1 MEINMAAMLNTLKL
15 ASSANESISDE
26 TYDRLK
32 RLISTGNALVFVGA
46 GFSKDSININGS
58 TPPLAKEL
66 ALQISNKSA
75 NYLKEIGA
83 DPQYIEEIKQCDD
96 LMVASDFF
104 LNNIPQKNELLKIL
118 KDNYT
123 IKNVTQEQVDIF
135 SIKWRKI
142 YTTNYDNAIE
152 LSLNKSGKSVTP
164 LTLEDEPNQYKS
176 AEDICLHIN
185 GRIERSKES
194 DLDSTIKLTT
204 SSYLSPEQFLT
215 SSWYRQFKVDI
226 DNSSA
231 IVFLGYSMYDI
242 DIQKIF
248 FNDPSIKNKTFFITK
263 EGTTKFQNY
272 KLAMFG
278 EVINIGINSFSH
290 LIANCIEASHQDNDI
305 TLINSLELYTLE
317 EEHEEIRDNNV
328 ANFMI
333 FGKVSDGYIDQV
345 TLNDNMQ
352 DKIILREEVSKIIA
366 HIETENDILIA
377 SDLGNGKSIMTRI
390 LMSKLS
396 RRGYLCF
403 YYLFNEFSFSKDI
416 ELLSKLGQ
424 KIVIFIDDYS
434 NCIDDTRYAI
444 ENRKDNIQLVLTTR
458 HFGYEN
464 TKQHLLAMDMSSFKT
479 HSIDYLS
486 DSEVDNFINI
496 VDHLGVWGEKAG
508 LSRHEKLSEL
518 DENARSQLSFLLL
531 SILKSEAIQSRIR
544 EISDIALNN
553 KEYKETVFAILLLD
567 VIGLPL
573 MRSLISDVAV
583 NEKIYSSEFT
593 ENEGVKNLFIISNGM
608 VKTKSSTL
616 SRFIITNVFKS
627 KYVVNQLLK
636 IIGHLHIIN
645 KDAKDNRLSALITSL
660 LRFSII
666 EKLLPQRRVEINY
679 FYEKVKNIIPNLI
692 NDPHFWVQY
701 AMSMIPFKDYPSAD
715 RYLAT
720 AYSLAARKDNYH
732 TKNID
737 TQRARLHL
745 LVSLTKAGNE
755 AFLEFEAGDNLIRII
770 PNDIYKY
777 RQVRRYREVY
787 EKVYPT
793 FNAKQ
798 KVFYEHAVKRIIKES
813 ESPELVEDLTYKIGT
828 YWLNK
833 LRDNLKLIVEN
844 IQEKRSKSKK

>member
-1 MEINMAAMLNTLKL
+1 MEVNMDTMLNTLKL
-15 ASSANESISDE
+15 ASSASESISDE
-26 TYDRLK
+26 TFERLK
-32 RLISTGNALVFVGA
+32 RLISTGNAVVFVGA
-46 GFSKDSININGS
+46 GFSKDSINIIES
-58 TPPLAKEL
+58 TPPLAKDL

-75 NYLKEIGA
+75 DYLKEIGA
-83 DPQYIEEIKQCDD
+83 DTQYIEEIKQCDD

-104 LNNIPQKNELLKIL
+104 LNNIPKKNELLKIL

-123 IKNVTQEQVDIF
+123 IKDVTQEQVDIF
-135 SIKWRKI
+135 SMKWRRI

-152 LSLNKSGKSVTP
+152 LSLNKSGKAVTP
-164 LTLEDEPNQYKS
+164 LTLEDIPNQYKS
-176 AEDICLHIN
+176 AEDVCLHIN

-215 SSWYRQFKVDI
+215 SNWYRQFKTDI

-248 FNDPSIKNKTFFITK
+248 FNDTSIKNKTFFITR

-278 EVINIGINSFSH
+278 EVINIGVKGFSH
-290 LIANCIEASHQDNDI
+290 LAANCIDASHQDNDI
-305 TLINSLELYTLE
+305 ALINSLELYTIE
-317 EEHEEIRDNNV
+317 EENEEIRDTNV
-328 ANFMI
+328 SNFMI
-333 FGKVSDGYIDQV
+333 FGKVSDRYIDKV

-352 DKIILREEVSKIIA
+352 DKIIIREEVSKIID
-366 HIETENDILIA
+366 HIERENDILIA

-390 LMSKLS
+390 LMSKLT
-396 RRGYLCF
+396 RKGYLCF

-416 ELLSKLGQ
+416 ERLSKLGQ
-424 KIVIFIDDYS
+424 KVVIFIDDYS
-434 NCIDDTRYAI
+434 NCIEDTRYAI
-444 ENRKDNIQLVLTTR
+444 ENRKDNLQLVLTTR

-479 HSIDYLS
+479 HNIDYLS
-486 DSEVDNFINI
+486 DSEVDNFVNI
-496 VDHLGVWGEKAG
+496 VDHLGTWGEKAG
-508 LSRHEKLSEL
+508 LSKHEKLSEL

-544 EISDIALNN
+544 EISDLALNN
-553 KEYKETVFAILLLD
+553 EEHKETVFAILLLD

-573 MRSLISDVAV
+573 KRSLISDVAV

-616 SRFIITNVFKS
+616 SRFLIVNVFGH

-636 IIGHLHIIN
+636 IIGHLYAIN
-645 KDAKDNRLSALITSL
+645 KDAKDNSLQTLITSL

-666 EKLLPQRRVEINY
+666 EKFLPQRRVEINY

-720 AYSLAARKDNYH
+720 AYSLAEKKDNYH

-745 LVSLTKAGNE
+745 LVSLTKIGNE
-755 AFLEFEAGDNLIRII
+755 AFIEFEAGDNLIRII

-777 RQVRRYREVY
+777 RQVLRYREVY

-793 FNAKQ
+793 FSVKQ

-813 ESPELVEDLTYKIGT
+813 ESPELIEDLTYRIGIN
-828 YWLNK
+828 WLEK
-833 LRDNLKLIVEN
+833 LRGNLKKIVEH
-844 IQEKRSKSKK
+844 IQETRSKTKK

>member
-1 MEINMAAMLNTLKL
+1 MDTMLNTLKL
-15 ASSANESISDE
+15 ASSASESISDE
-26 TYDRLK
+26 TFERLK
-32 RLISTGNALVFVGA
+32 RLISTGNAVVFVGA
-46 GFSKDSININGS
+46 GFSKDSINIIES
-58 TPPLAKEL
+58 TPPLAKDL

-75 NYLKEIGA
+75 DYLKEIGA
-83 DPQYIEEIKQCDD
+83 DTQYIEEIKQCDD

-104 LNNIPQKNELLKIL
+104 LNNIPKKNELLKIL

-123 IKNVTQEQVDIF
+123 IKDVTQEQVDIF
-135 SIKWRKI
+135 SMKWRRI

-152 LSLNKSGKSVTP
+152 LSLNKSGKAVTP
-164 LTLEDEPNQYKS
+164 LTLEDIPNQYKS
-176 AEDICLHIN
+176 AEDVCLHIN

-215 SSWYRQFKVDI
+215 SNWYRQFKTDI

-248 FNDPSIKNKTFFITK
+248 FNDTSIKNKTFFITR

-278 EVINIGINSFSH
+278 EVINIGVKGFSH
-290 LIANCIEASHQDNDI
+290 LAANCIDASHQDNDI
-305 TLINSLELYTLE
+305 ALINSLELYTIE
-317 EEHEEIRDNNV
+317 EENEEIRDTNV
-328 ANFMI
+328 SNFMI
-333 FGKVSDGYIDQV
+333 FGKVSDRYIDKV

-352 DKIILREEVSKIIA
+352 DKIIIREEVSKIID
-366 HIETENDILIA
+366 HIERENDILIA

-390 LMSKLS
+390 LMSKLT
-396 RRGYLCF
+396 RKGYLCF

-416 ELLSKLGQ
+416 ERLSKLGQ
-424 KIVIFIDDYS
+424 KVVIFIDDYS
-434 NCIDDTRYAI
+434 NCIEDTRYAI
-444 ENRKDNIQLVLTTR
+444 ENRKDNLQLVLTTR

-479 HSIDYLS
+479 HNIDYLS
-486 DSEVDNFINI
+486 DSEVDNFVNI
-496 VDHLGVWGEKAG
+496 VDHLGTWGEKAG
-508 LSRHEKLSEL
+508 LSKHEKLSEL

-544 EISDIALNN
+544 EISDLALNN
-553 KEYKETVFAILLLD
+553 EEHKETVFAILLLD

-573 MRSLISDVAV
+573 KRSLISDVAV

-616 SRFIITNVFKS
+616 SRFLIVNVFGH

-636 IIGHLHIIN
+636 IIGHLYAIN
-645 KDAKDNRLSALITSL
+645 KDAKDNSLQTLITSL

-666 EKLLPQRRVEINY
+666 EKFLPQRRVEINY

-720 AYSLAARKDNYH
+720 AYSLAEKKDNYH

-745 LVSLTKAGNE
+745 LVSLTKIGNE
-755 AFLEFEAGDNLIRII
+755 AFIEFEAGDNLIRII

-777 RQVRRYREVY
+777 RQVLRYREVY

-793 FNAKQ
+793 FSVKQ

-813 ESPELVEDLTYKIGT
+813 ESPELIEDLTYRIGIN
-828 YWLNK
+828 WLEK
-833 LRDNLKLIVEN
+833 LRGNLKKIVEH
-844 IQEKRSKSKK
+844 IQETRSKTKK

>member
-1 MEINMAAMLNTLKL
+1 MDTMLNSLKI
-15 ASSANESISDE
+15 ASSASELISNE
-26 TYDRLK
+26 TYERLK

-46 GFSKDSININGS
+46 GFSKDSINIIES
-58 TPPLAKEL
+58 TPPLAKDL
-66 ALQISNKSA
+66 ALQISDKSA

-83 DPQYIEEIKQCDD
+83 DSNYIEEIKQCDD

-104 LNNIPQKNELLKIL
+104 LNNIPRKDELLRLL

-123 IKNVTQEQVDIF
+123 IKDVTQEQLDIF
-135 SIKWRKI
+135 SMKWRRI

-152 LSLNKSGKSVTP
+152 LSLIKSGKSVTP
-164 LTLEDEPNQYKS
+164 LTLEDVPNQYKS

-185 GRIERSKES
+185 GRIERSKEN
-194 DLDSTIKLTT
+194 DLDSAIKLTT

-215 SSWYRQFKVDI
+215 SSWYRQFKTDI
-226 DNSSA
+226 DNASA

-248 FNDPSIKNKTFFITK
+248 FNDQSIKNKTFFITR

-278 EVINIGINSFSH
+278 EVINIGVNAFSH
-290 LIANCIEASHQDNDI
+290 IAAKCIEESHQDKDVGFI
-305 TLINSLELYTLE
+305 DSLELYTPE
-317 EEHEEIRDNNV
+317 EKCEEIRDNDV
-328 ANFMI
+328 ANFMV
-333 FGKVSDGYIDQV
+333 FGKVSDRYIDEV

-352 DKIILREEVSKIIA
+352 DKIILREEISKIIE
-366 HIETENDILIA
+366 HIETASDILIA

-396 RRGYLCF
+396 RKGYLCF

-416 ELLSKLGQ
+416 ERLSRLGQ

-464 TKQHLLAMDMSSFKT
+464 TKQHLLAMDMSNFKT
-479 HSIDYLS
+479 HNIDYLS
-486 DSEVDNFINI
+486 DSEVDNFVYI
-496 VDHLGVWGEKAG
+496 VDHLGGWGEKAG
-508 LSRHEKLSEL
+508 LSRREKLSEL
-518 DENARSQLSFLLL
+518 DENAKSQLSFLLL
-531 SILKSEAIQSRIR
+531 SILKSEAIQSRIK
-544 EISDIALNN
+544 EISSFALNN
-553 KEYKETVFAILLLD
+553 KEFKETVFAILLLD

-573 MRSLISDVAV
+573 VRSLISDVAV
-583 NEKIYSSEFT
+583 NEKIYSSEFI

-616 SRFIITNVFKS
+616 SRFLIANVFEN
-627 KYVVNQLLK
+627 KYVVNQILK
-636 IIGHLHIIN
+636 IVEHLNVIN
-645 KDAKDNRLSALITSL
+645 KDAKDNKLYTLITSL

-679 FYEKVKNIIPNLI
+679 FYEKVKHIIPALI

-715 RYLAT
+715 RYLET
-720 AYSLAARKDNYH
+720 AYSLAARRNNYH

-745 LVSLTKAGNE
+745 LVSLTKSGNE

-777 RQVRRYREVY
+777 RQVHRYREVY

-798 KVFYEHAVKRIIKES
+798 KVFYEYAVKRIIKES
-813 ESPELVEDLTYKIGT
+813 ESPDLVEDLTYKIGVN
-828 YWLNK
+828 WLDK
-833 LRDNLKLIVEN
+833 LRENLKMIVEN
-844 IQEKRSKSKK
+844 IQENRPKGKK

>member
-1 MEINMAAMLNTLKL
+1 MATILNTLKL

-46 GFSKDSININGS
+46 GFSKDSINIIGS
-58 TPPLAKEL
+58 TPPLAGEL

-75 NYLKEIGA
+75 NYLKEIDA

-123 IKNVTQEQVDIF
+123 IKNVTQEQIDIF

-290 LIANCIEASHQDNDI
+290 LITNCIEASHQDNDI

-328 ANFMI
+328 SNLMI
-333 FGKVSDGYIDQV
+333 FGKVSDDYIDQV

-352 DKIILREEVSKIIA
+352 DKIILREEVNKIIA
-366 HIETENDILIA
+366 HIKTENDILIA

-416 ELLSKLGQ
+416 ERLSKLGQ

-645 KDAKDNRLSALITSL
+645 KDVKDNRLSALITSL

-755 AFLEFEAGDNLIRII
+755 AFLEFEASDNLIRII

-777 RQVRRYREVY
+777 RQVRRYREIY

-813 ESPELVEDLTYKIGT
+813 ESPELVEDLTYKIGIS
-828 YWLNK
+828 WLNK
-833 LRDNLKLIVEN
+833 LRDNLQLIVEN